1 MRYMQTARFEQD
13 GAPIT
18 GTLTA
23 TEGEP
28 LTLHVS
34 RAYASLQ
41 NYTGE
46 YSAFSGAKLYVSP
59 ENSGTTAAAAGEAA
73 APTFDTGYQTDAN
86 GDVTVTLYGS
96 GWVHLYAVDPR
107 DGKGLLWQYRR
118 VRRPAD
124 RGAAEHDSR
133 CFRLDL
139 CERQIR
145 R

>member
-1 MRYMQTARFEQD
+1 MFPRR
-13 GAPIT
+13 
-18 GTLTA
+18 
-23 TEGEP
+23 
-28 LTLHVS
+28 
-34 RAYASLQ
+34 
-41 NYTGE
+41 
-46 YSAFSGAKLYVSP
+46 
-59 ENSGTTAAAAGEAA
+59 TAALRLLLPGEAA

-107 DGKGLLWQYRR
+107 DGKGFFGNTD
-118 VRRPAD
+118 VSGGPAD